1 MSQNAPQPLNAE
13 TSSGTTTCQNC
24 HSSMPTGLR
33 FCRNCGYRLGEGLA
47 EYTETVRFQNVPNGA
62 AAGNAATTAMPGG
75 YPPGFGMGGGQM
87 AATAAGSLKR
97 RKKRMSG
104 MTWIFLVMIMFF
116 VVGAGVSFFV
126 PRFQGRIN
134 MGGIAAPAP
143 PRSAFGVDNFED
155 ADGGATFDSV
165 AYPGSPADKAGLV
178 GGDIITTF
186 DGQRVTEE
194 DELRDLLEKTPIGKT
209 VDVVYIR
216 DGETKTTKLTT
227 ISSGEL
233 EQLGSVFAKRPEG
246 RGKLGIENQKTV
258 EIPGTKLHGVLL
270 RTVSQSLPGDMAG
283 LKSGDIVIDFAGTPI
298 RTAEE
303 LNSRIQFAIPY
314 ETIVI
319 KVMRGSEILEIPV
332 KMGRR

>member
-1 MSQNAPQPLNAE
+1 
-13 TSSGTTTCQNC
+13 
-24 HSSMPTGLR
+24 MPTGLR

-47 EYTETVRFQNVPNGA
+47 EYTETVRFQNVPTGS
-62 AAGNAATTAMPGG
+62 AAGNVATSAMPGG
-75 YPPGFGMGGGQM
+75 YPPGFGMGGGPM
-87 AATAAGSLKR
+87 AATAASSLKR

-116 VVGAGVSFFV
+116 VVGAGVSVFV
-126 PRFQGRIN
+126 PRFRGRIN
-134 MGGIAAPAP
+134 IPAVAP
-143 PRSAFGVDNFED
+143 PRSTFGVDNFED

-186 DGQRVTEE
+186 DGQPVTEE
-194 DELRDLLEKTPIGKT
+194 DDLTDLLGKTPIGKT
-209 VDVVYIR
+209 VDVVYLR

-227 ISSGEL
+227 ISSGDL
-233 EQLGSVFAKRPEG
+233 EQMGRDFAKRAEG

-298 RTAEE
+298 RTVEE

-319 KVMRGSEILEIPV
+319 KVMRGSETLEIPV

>member
-13 TSSGTTTCQNC
+13 ASSVTTSCQNC
-24 HSSMPTGLR
+24 HSSMPAGLR
-33 FCRNCGYRLGEGLA
+33 FCRNCGYRMGEGSA
-47 EYTETVRFQNVPNGA
+47 EYTETVRFQNAPNGT
-62 AAGNAATTAMPGG
+62 ATTAMPGG
-75 YPPGFGMGGGQM
+75 YPPGFGMSGGQM
-87 AATAAGSLKR
+87 AAPAAGSLKR

-134 MGGIAAPAP
+134 MGGIAVSAP
-143 PRSAFGVDNFED
+143 PRSTFGVDNFDD

-186 DGQRVTEE
+186 DGQQVT
-194 DELRDLLEKTPIGKT
+194 DEGDLKDLLGKTPIGKT

-227 ISSGEL
+227 ISNGEL
-233 EQLGSVFAKRPEG
+233 EQLGSAFTKRPEG
-246 RGKLGIENQKTV
+246 RGKLGIENQETV

-270 RTVSQSLPGDMAG
+270 SRVSQSLPGDMAG

-298 RTAEE
+298 RTVEE

-319 KVMRGSEILEIPV
+319 KIMRGSETLEIPV